1 MKNQSTGFYCPEKFG
16 NGVSDRGVDWDFDV
30 VMPDRN
36 RYLQKFHY
44 PMKVVN

>member
-1 MKNQSTGFYCPEKFG
+1 MKNQSTGFYCPENFG
-16 NGVSDRGVDWDFDV
+16 NGVNDRGVDRGFDV
-30 VMPDRN
+30 VIIDGN